1 MSLETFVARLPKVEL
16 HLHLE
21 GAIPLDALF
30 TLVQRHG
37 GHPDAPDPATLAAR
51 FQFCSFD
58 EFIDAWIWK
67 NQFLRAA
74 EDFQFV
80 AREISLWLRR
90 SHVVYAEAFFSPG
103 DFQRH
108 GLTVPEITE
117 ALDDGLR
124 QGEAA
129 GGARVRMIADLIR
142 DYGPGPGLRFLEEL
156 HRCECP
162 RLIGI
167 GIGGTEVGNPPE
179 AYAEIY
185 RRARDLGYHLTAH
198 AGETAGPE
206 SVRGALDALKVER
219 IGHGLRA
226 GEDPALL
233 ERLVAE
239 AVPLEM
245 CPVSNVCTASVPG
258 LEHHPLARYLRA
270 GACVT
275 INTDDPG
282 MFGTDMNREMVDT
295 ARALDLSREEL
306 VRLSRN
312 AIDASWAS
320 PEEKTALHR
329 GLDAALAAD

>member
-1 MSLETFVARLPKVEL
+1 MSLEAFVARLPKVEL

-21 GAIPLDALF
+21 GAIPVDTLF

-37 GHPDAPDPATLAAR
+37 GHPDAPDPQALASR
-51 FQFCSFD
+51 FQYCSFD

-67 NQFLRAA
+67 NQFLRTP

-80 AREISLWLRR
+80 AREICLWLRR
-90 SHVVYAEAFFSPG
+90 SNVVYAEAFYSPG

-124 QGEAA
+124 QGEDA

-142 DYGPGPGLRFLEEL
+142 DYGPGPGLRFLEEV
-156 HRCECP
+156 HRCACP

-167 GIGGTEVGNPPE
+167 GIGGTEASNPPE
-179 AYAEIY
+179 PYAEVY
-185 RRARDLGYHLTAH
+185 RRARDLGYRLTAH

-206 SVRGALDALKVER
+206 SVRGALDALRVER

-239 AVPLEM
+239 GVPLEM
-245 CPVSNVCTASVPG
+245 CPLSNVCTASVPG

-270 GACVT
+270 GVRVT

-306 VRLSRN
+306 VTLSRN

-320 PEEKTALHR
+320 AEEKASLHR
-329 GLDAALAAD
+329 GLDAALRAD